1 MKFFLFYILIT
12 IIKASSSGNGEPRTP
27 NISGAAQ
34 KESPRDESIQP
45 VTSSTTGG
53 STTQTPNLPTR
64 STTAVSGSL
73 QATPVTVQAPKQQ
86 HNSATLDQTLDPQVV
101 VSPQEGSTGVKTTQ
115 PATSSTTSGP
125 TTQTSQTKTVRNE
138 GVNVN
143 PATKTST
150 VQSRQPA
157 LTSATQ
163 GRTTEVKSHLIPSR
177 PEKEQ
182 QKTTHTSVAS
192 NQQPAAGNE
201 TTAQGSAG
209 TEQSLHTAQHLASS
223 QTSNNSQMSGQ
234 TREGS
239 SSVLSPST
247 PQPLDQQELGNNLDI
262 LQHDQSLSSQDHRP
276 STNSPSAA
284 SRRPRPTDKS
294 SSQRPATREAVTQ
307 EKKQLPVSGKKEVT
321 KAVKTSK
328 SKKTKSP
335 KEKAK
340 KSKSKRGTKSKSDK
354 ENVESD
360 VKKKS
365 KSKSS
370 DKKKKSG
377 KSKKSKSKGT
387 EKKPKSVKPKK
398 TTT

>member
-12 IIKASSSGNGEPRTP
+12 IIKASSSVNGEPRTP
-27 NISGAAQ
+27 EISGTVQ
-34 KESPRDESIQP
+34 KGNTSNESIQP

-53 STTQTPNLPTR
+53 STTQTPNLATQR
-64 STTAVSGSL
+64 TTAVGENPPEKPVIVQALNKQQDSATQNQQL
-73 QATPVTVQAPKQQ
+73 APQATR
-86 HNSATLDQTLDPQVV
+86 VV
-101 VSPQEGSTGVKTTQ
+101 VSPQGGSTGVKTTQ

-125 TTQTSQTKTVRNE
+125 TTQSSGTRTVRNE
-138 GVNVN
+138 GINVN
-143 PATKTST
+143 LATTTST
-150 VQSRQPA
+150 VQSRQPP

-163 GRTTEVKSHLIPSR
+163 GRTTEVKFPLIPSR

-209 TEQSLHTAQHLASS
+209 TEQSLPTAQHLASS

-239 SSVLSPST
+239 STALSPST

-262 LQHDQSLSSQDHRP
+262 LQHDQSLSQDHRP

-284 SRRPRPTDKS
+284 IRRPRPTDKS
-294 SSQRPATREAVTQ
+294 SSQRPATREAVNQ

-321 KAVKTSK
+321 KTVKTSK

-335 KEKAK
+335 EEKAK
-340 KSKSKRGTKSKSDK
+340 KSRSKRSTNSKTAK
-354 ENVESD
+354 ENVEND
-360 VKKKS
+360 EKKKS

-370 DKKKKSG
+370 DKKKKSS

-387 EKKPKSVKPKK
+387 EKKA
-398 TTT
+398 